1 MRYAGLI
8 KNDMVNGE
16 GVCVSFWTQG
26 CPHRCPGC
34 HNPETWD
41 FDGGMEVPTD
51 IKGQIIKAISA
62 NGVER
67 NFSVLG
73 GEPLCPEN
81 IELTCSVITAVRAA
95 YSDIKIYLWTG
106 YTFNALPLCDELEK
120 IIETHQHIGMELKEL
135 MLDPFSWGF
144 PYLNPTS
151 TLWSKCH
158 AHFTDEVV
166 EAGRQ

>member
-1 MRYAGLI
+1 MIMRYAGLI

-26 CPHRCPGC
+26 CPHRCHGC

-95 YSDIKIYLWTG
+95 YPDIKIYLWTG

-120 IIETHQHIGMELKEL
+120 IIEKIDYLIEGPYIEELRDITLPLIGSSNQTIIHL
-135 MLDPFSWGF
+135 
-144 PYLNPTS
+144 T
-151 TLWSKCH
+151 
-158 AHFTDEVV
+158 
-166 EAGRQ
+166 